1 MLCQEMKHDFQL
13 QIAALIRLR
22 SAKGRGRK

>member
-1 MLCQEMKHDFQL
+1 MKHDFQL